1 LPEASTRLAIVALI
15 GNAALA
21 AAKYVVAAVS
31 GSGAVFAEAVHST
44 VDACNEALLLL
55 GIQRTERPRD
65 GRRHPGHGRE
75 IYFWSV
81 VAAILVFGVGAGVS
95 ISRGVERLAAP
106 VALGQVGWIY
116 LVLVVALAFQAGS
129 WIMAWRRVGDAGA
142 GRPLL
147 MRLRQADDPA
157 LFPLVFADT
166 AGIAA
171 LLVALAGVVCSD
183 RLGWLWADGAA
194 ALGIGGI
201 LGLAALVLVIETRG
215 LLIGETSEPRLM
227 EDIMGV
233 AGRAA
238 FVHGVN
244 EVRTMQ
250 FAPADI
256 LVNLSV
262 DARDHLSAGE
272 VERGIAALEAELR
285 ARHPAITRVFVEI
298 QAAPE
303 AAEGPAPA

>member
-1 LPEASTRLAIVALI
+1 MPEASTRLAIVALI

-31 GSGAVFAEAVHST
+31 GSGAIFAEAVHST

-55 GIQRTERPRD
+55 GIQRTD
-65 GRRHPGHGRE
+65 GGRHPGGGRE
-75 IYFWSV
+75 IYFWSI

-95 ISRGVERLAAP
+95 ISRGIERLGAP

-116 LVLVVALAFQAGS
+116 LVLAVALVFQLAS
-129 WIMAWRRVGDAGA
+129 WIAAWRRLGDAGA

-147 MRLRQADDPA
+147 ARLRQADDSA
-157 LFPLVFADT
+157 LFSLVFADT
-166 AGIAA
+166 AAVAA
-171 LLVALAGVVCSD
+171 LLVALAGVAGSD

-194 ALGIGGI
+194 ALGVGGI
-201 LGLAALVLVIETRG
+201 LGLAGLVLAIETRG
-215 LLIGETSEPRLM
+215 LLVGEASEPGLM

-233 AGRAA
+233 AGQAA

-250 FAPADI
+250 LGPGDI

-272 VERGIAALEAELR
+272 VERGIAGLEAELR
-285 ARHPAITRVFVEI
+285 ARHPAITRVFIEI
-298 QAAPE
+298 A
-303 AAEGPAPA
+303 AAEPGPA